1 MSPEPPCSE
10 PEQKQLDFWVGDW
23 NLTWPGQDAGETG
36 HGTNSIKR
44 ILVEC
49 ILQEN
54 FSSEESMHM
63 RGISM
68 SVYDASVKK
77 RRQTWVGIE
86 GGYLDFVG
94 EVVAGRYPV
103 SGITQRQG
111 GAHPDGNGFQE
122 HYCKQV
128 RLELGRIKGW
138 RKNLEGA

>member
-1 MSPEPPCSE
+1 MSPESPCSE

-23 NLTWPGQDAGETG
+23 NLTWPGQDARETG

-44 ILVEC
+44 ILDGC

-54 FSSEESMHM
+54 FSSEDSMPM

-77 RRQTWVGIE
+77 RTQTWADNE

-94 EVVAGRYPV
+94 EVVVGR
-103 SGITQRQG
+103 
-111 GAHPDGNGFQE
+111 
-122 HYCKQV
+122 
-128 RLELGRIKGW
+128 
-138 RKNLEGA
+138 